1 MKKANYDESK
11 EKDNKLN
18 TNNEHIRQTTAEKQQ
33 KNITDR
39 EKECVWYMCSGTFWI
54 LDRNMT

>member
-18 TNNEHIRQTTAEKQQ
+18 TNNEHIRQTTAEK
-33 KNITDR
+33 
-39 EKECVWYMCSGTFWI
+39 
-54 LDRNMT
+54 